1 MRILFFTGCGAGGGS
16 MVTAAWQLSN
26 LGGDCLVTCLLTIR
40 QCSCV
45 RGFFERPLAE
55 RGKTLPPPSTGS
67 FSVGGGRR
75 CVSVEQPSGSY
86 CDPPSLLT
94 ILSGRRLTQKAFRDP
109 PPRGPPPAPP
119 ERRCVGE
126 KWQEVTGSMTSHT
139 SSHFESSPLRFPRGS
154 HELPTSGGKLALLPG
169 APHGAPRATFAVG
182 SRLWVAFG
190 RRWAALSFVEFGG
203 VS

>member
-1 MRILFFTGCGAGGGS
+1 

-94 ILSGRRLTQKAFRDP
+94 ILSGRGVESLERSKNASDLRHGSNRRL
-109 PPRGPPPAPP
+109 
-119 ERRCVGE
+119 
-126 KWQEVTGSMTSHT
+126 
-139 SSHFESSPLRFPRGS
+139 
-154 HELPTSGGKLALLPG
+154 
-169 APHGAPRATFAVG
+169 
-182 SRLWVAFG
+182 
-190 RRWAALSFVEFGG
+190 
-203 VS
+203 